1 MTDMAREQ
9 TWELRGGHR
18 PGSVDPWCVCCV
30 WGGLGVH
37 DRPGCGRD
45 HQTRERSRSLMKRLG
60 QEVEGTSPS
69 TSSPKGRGGSGGLL

>member
-1 MTDMAREQ
+1 MGAARGAPA
-9 TWELRGGHR
+9 WLCR
-18 PGSVDPWCVCCV
+18 PMVRVLCV
-30 WGGLGVH
+30 GGLGVH

-69 TSSPKGRGGSGGLL
+69 TSSPKGRAGSGGLL